1 MIKFG
6 LAGGVL
12 GHSLSSVIHT
22 NLFKIMSRE
31 GEYKHY
37 ETQNLDK
44 TFEEALSLLDAFNIT
59 IPYKK
64 DIMKHLTTVDKT
76 AELYNACNF
85 VIRRNNE
92 YYGYNTD
99 VDGFL
104 YALMSKNVK
113 LSGKKVLVTG
123 AGGVSHM
130 LAATSAIEG
139 AEVTILAR
147 NEEKASSLC
156 DFVYEK
162 TGKKLKLFNG
172 SLDFDILLQG
182 TPAGMYPNYFDSPFP
197 LINLKN
203 IPFVFDTIYNP
214 VKNLTVSVS
223 EYFGNTAIAG
233 LSMLVSQA
241 AKAQEIYFEC
251 EFSKKAIEDTIEACV
266 PYLKRIEPDFNI
278 ILIGA
283 PGCGKSTLGK
293 ELEKLIG
300 GSFADLDTEIERKEQ
315 RFINEIFATDGE
327 DYFRKKETEVLKE
340 SLSDKGKIISTGGGI
355 IERNTISEMK
365 NEKDIVVYIDT
376 PVSILESRL
385 KNDISRPLLAEN
397 AVEKLHSLL
406 NRREKIYNNQ
416 CDIKIDTSGDIK
428 ENTVSIL
435 DGIIKKVN
443 NR

>member
-1 MIKFG
+1 MTKFG
-6 LAGGVL
+6 LTGGVL
-12 GHSLSSVIHT
+12 GHSLSSVIHK
-22 NLFKIMSRE
+22 NLFKIKERE

-37 ETQNLDK
+37 ETPDLDK
-44 TFEEALSLLDAFNIT
+44 TFVETLAWLDAFNIT

-85 VIRRNNE
+85 VIRRDKE

-104 YALMSKNVK
+104 YALKSKNVE

-130 LAATSAIEG
+130 LAATSAMEG
-139 AEVTILAR
+139 AEVTVLAR
-147 NEEKASSLC
+147 NENKALSLC
-156 DFVYEK
+156 DFVYER
-162 TGKKLKLFNG
+162 TGKKLKLFSG
-172 SLDFDILLQG
+172 SYDFDILLQG

-241 AKAQEIYFEC
+241 VKAQEMYFEC
-251 EFSKKAIEDTIEACV
+251 SFSPDDIKDTINVCL
-266 PYLKRIEPDFNI
+266 PSLKKLEPDFNI

-293 ELEKLIG
+293 ELSSLTG
-300 GSFADLDTEIERKEQ
+300 GSITDIDAEIEKKEK
-315 RFINEIFATDGE
+315 RTINDIFAAEGE
-327 DYFRKKETEVLKE
+327 DYFRGKETEVLRE
-340 SLSDKGKIISTGGGI
+340 SLSGKGKIISTGGGI
-355 IERNTISEMK
+355 IERNDILEMK

-376 PVSILESRL
+376 PLSILTSRL

-397 AVEKLHSLL
+397 AVEKLRMLIE
-406 NRREKIYNNQ
+406 RREKIYNNQ
-416 CDIKIDTSGDIK
+416 CDIRIDASGDIK

-435 DGIIKKVN
+435 DGIIKKIN